1 VLAECAFLGFCARP
15 PARLRACVLIDSHAL
30 WLCRDPYLTAEY
42 AMHWIRGMQFGIPG
56 SPTYDP
62 STLKVAATAKHF
74 SNYGNLDCL
83 HVWLHVAQRIHNN
96 KPP

>member
-1 VLAECAFLGFCARP
+1 
-15 PARLRACVLIDSHAL
+15 
-30 WLCRDPYLTAEY
+30 
-42 AMHWIRGMQFGIPG
+42 MHWIRGMQFGIPG